1 MSTVE
6 TPVAP
11 SLVTRVKNI
20 LLKPS
25 TEWEVIAAEPATR
38 AGLTTGYVMILAAI
52 PALAGLIGNSL
63 IGFSL
68 FGISSK
74 VPLISGV
81 IVAAISYALA
91 IAGVY
96 IAAFVINA
104 LAPSFGGTKDDI
116 QAFKVAAYS
125 GTAMWLAGIFALL
138 TLLSPLAIL
147 GLYGLYLLYTGLPRL
162 MKAPADKALGY
173 TAVVVIVALVIQ
185 LVIGMIT
192 GPIIAMSTMSAL
204 GGQGLPHVSAA
215 GNMKIDTP
223 NGKVELNA
231 NAMEDAAKRMEQ
243 AAKDMEN
250 GTAKPPV
257 DATRLDALLPQSFK
271 GAQKGE
277 AGSSSG
283 GAGNYSG
290 SEAHATYSWGD
301 SRVELKVSDIGALGA
316 MAALGT
322 AMKVQSS
329 SQSGGSYEKISSD
342 NGRMISEKYDADT
355 RSGSYSI
362 VTGDRIVIE
371 ASGTGVDMATLKA
384 AAASVNEGQA
394 LALLK

>member
-11 SLVTRVKNI
+11 SLVARIKNL

-25 TEWEVIAAEPATR
+25 SEWEIIAAEPATR
-38 AGLTTGYVMILAAI
+38 RGLTTGYVMLLAAI
-52 PALAGLIGNSL
+52 PAVAGLIGNSL
-63 IGFSL
+63 IGVSL
-68 FGISSK
+68 FGMSSK
-74 VPLISGV
+74 VPLISGIAVAV
-81 IVAAISYALA
+81 IGYALA

-96 IAAFVINA
+96 IAAFIINA
-104 LAPSFGGTKDDI
+104 LAPNFGGTRDDI

-138 TLLSPLAIL
+138 PLLSPLALL

-173 TAVVVIVALVIQ
+173 TAVVVLVALVVQ

-192 GPIIAMSTMSAL
+192 GPIIAASTLAD
-204 GGQGLPHVSAA
+204 GGLPQVSAT
-215 GNMKIDTP
+215 GDMKIDTP
-223 NGKVELNA
+223 NGKVELNG
-231 NAMEDAAKRMEQ
+231 NAMEAAARRMEQ

-250 GTAKPPV
+250 GTAKLPV
-257 DATRLDALLPQSFK
+257 EATQLDALLPQSFH
-271 GAQKGE
+271 GAAKAE
-277 AGSSSG
+277 SGSSSG
-283 GAGNYSG
+283 GTGSYSA
-290 SEAHATYSWGD
+290 SEAHAVYSWGD

-329 SQSGGSYEKISSD
+329 SQSGGSYEKVNSE
-342 NGRMISEKYDADT
+342 NGRMVAEKYDAAT

-371 ASGTGVDMATLKA
+371 ANGSGVDMATLKA
-384 AAASVNEGQA
+384 AVASINEGQA
-394 LALLK
+394 LALVS